1 MESIEIPPLSQKR
14 LIQLSR
20 QTLENF
26 VLKQKKPAPSMDDP
40 HLLASQYGAF
50 VSLHRGDELRGCIG
64 TCVPTDPLYRT
75 VTEMTEAAASR
86 DNRVQPI
93 RPSELA
99 EIFIEISVLGPLQP
113 VAEPLALEVGKHG
126 LHVVQGRKRGVLLP
140 QVATEYGW
148 DMETF
153 LGATCA
159 KAGLPKD
166 AWKSPATKISSFTAL
181 IIEEER

>member
-1 MESIEIPPLSQKR
+1 METIDLPPLSQKR
-14 LIQLSR
+14 LIELSR

-26 VLKQKKPAPSMDDP
+26 VLNQNKPAPSMDDP
-40 HLLASQYGAF
+40 HLLASDYGAF

-93 RPSELA
+93 RASELA
-99 EIFIEISVLGPLQP
+99 EILIEISVLSPLQSA
-113 VAEPLALEVGKHG
+113 AEPLALEVGRHG
-126 LHVVQGRKRGVLLP
+126 LHLEQRGRRGVLLP

-166 AWKSPATKISSFTAL
+166 AWKSPAAKISCFTAL
-181 IIEEER
+181 IIEEKR